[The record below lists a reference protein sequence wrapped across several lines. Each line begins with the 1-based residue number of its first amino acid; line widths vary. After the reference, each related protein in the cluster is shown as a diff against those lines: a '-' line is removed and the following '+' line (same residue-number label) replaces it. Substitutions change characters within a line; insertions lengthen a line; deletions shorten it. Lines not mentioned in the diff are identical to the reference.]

1 MRDGDGNLFINL
13 IRRDWAFPA
22 IVFSLLGLIGGAI
35 IDIPNP
41 FILAFG
47 LIIFTAFDV
56 FGYASV
62 ENSKDRD
69 NLVRYRIIQTVF
81 QWTIFL
87 LLGLL
92 THWNLWTTL
101 GFIYLW
107 WMGVCDVLF
116 YVLLGKLK
124 DMLGYGNMYW
134 LWWTPM
140 GIWDKINGRETGGVP
155 VLHITLYSVIIW
167 YAVWILFP
175 SIQTMTLF

>member
-35 IDIPNP
+35 IDIPHP
-41 FILAFG
+41 ILLAFG
-47 LIIFTAFDV
+47 LFIFTAFDV
-56 FGYASV
+56 FGYESV
-62 ENSKDRD
+62 AHSTDRD

-87 LLGLL
+87 VLGLL
-92 THWNLWTTL
+92 THWNLWTTI

-116 YVLLGKLK
+116 YILLGRLHE
-124 DMLGYGNMYW
+124 MRHYGNMFW
-134 LWWTPM
+134 LWWTPI
-140 GIWDKINGRETGGVP
+140 GIWNKINSRETSGIE
-155 VLHITLYSVIIW
+155 VLHITIYSAILWYSIW
-167 YAVWILFP
+167 TLFP
-175 SIQTMTLF
+175 SIQSIRLF

>member
-22 IVFSLLGLIGGAI
+22 IILSLLGLWGGAI
-35 IDIPNP
+35 IDIPHP
-41 FILAFG
+41 ILLAFG

-56 FGYASV
+56 FGYESV
-62 ENSKDRD
+62 AHSTDRD

-87 LLGLL
+87 VLGLL

-116 YVLLGKLK
+116 YIILGRLGQMKHYG
-124 DMLGYGNMYW
+124 DMFW
-134 LWWTPM
+134 LWWTPI
-140 GIWDKINGRETGGVP
+140 GIWNTINGRNTSGTE
-155 VLHITLYSVIIW
+155 VLYITLYSAILW
-167 YAVWILFP
+167 YSIWILWP
-175 SIQTMTLF
+175 NIRLLHL

>member
-22 IVFSLLGLIGGAI
+22 IVFSLLGLIGGAF

-87 LLGLL
+87 VLGLL
-92 THWNLWTTL
+92 THWNLWTTI

-155 VLHITLYSVIIW
+155 VLHITLYSVIMW

-175 SIQTMTLF
+175 SIHTIRLF

>member
-1 MRDGDGNLFINL
+1 MKQGDGNLFFNL

-41 FILAFG
+41 ILLAFG

-56 FGYASV
+56 FGYEAVAHST
-62 ENSKDRD
+62 DRD

-87 LLGLL
+87 VLGLL
-92 THWNLWTTL
+92 TNWNVWTTL

-116 YVLLGKLK
+116 YILLGRLHEMTK
-124 DMLGYGNMYW
+124 YGNMFW
-134 LWWTPM
+134 LWWTPI
-140 GIWDKINGRETGGVP
+140 GIWNTLNRRETGGTE
-155 VLHITLYSVIIW
+155 VLHITLYSAILW
-167 YAVWILFP
+167 YAVWILWP
-175 SIQTMTLF
+175 NIRLMHL